1 MSKITNEDLR
11 MVEELHNLGF
21 TDKEIGASIGRSEK
35 SAGQIIFHHKDKMN
49 LIDRVQ
55 AKRIR
60 KAHEKATVERV
71 MEAKKVKRKPR
82 KKVASAPVPAP
93 KQSLWDRMI
102 GFFG

>member
-21 TDKEIGASIGRSEK
+21 TDEEIGKAVGRSKK
-35 SAGQIIFHHKDKMN
+35 SVGQILFHHKDKMS
-49 LIDRVQ
+49 LIDRVT

-60 KAHEKATVERV
+60 KAHEKATVEKV
-71 MEAKKVKRKPR
+71 MEAKKAKRKPR
-82 KKVASAPVPAP
+82 KHVASAPVPAP
-93 KQSLWDRMI
+93 KQSIWGRMI